1 MVDDGVGEALGVM
14 EVVLSPHCHRSR
26 PTRRLV
32 TQMSRRL
39 LLSRL
44 PLLLPLLLPPLVHR
58 RWRHLV
64 DIEFERVGERV
75 QELEER

>member
-14 EVVLSPHCHRSR
+14 EAVLSPHCHRSR

-39 LLSRL
+39 LLFFFSRL
-44 PLLLPLLLPPLVHR
+44 PPLLPPLVHR
-58 RWRHLV
+58 RWRHPV

>member
-26 PTRRLV
+26 PARRLV

-44 PLLLPLLLPPLVHR
+44 PPLLPPLVHR